1 MNCKKGRVCMT
12 IAEVSQK
19 YDISSDTL
27 RYYERIGLLPPVP
40 RNKSGIRDFDEDS
53 CRWIELI
60 KCMRSAGMS
69 LEALIEYV
77 TLYQQGPDTFAAR
90 RELLAE
96 QRKLLLQKQRDIEA
110 AITRL
115 DHKIE
120 LYDTGLMSQYEKKSD

>member
-12 IAEVSQK
+12 IAEVAQK
-19 YDISSDTL
+19 YEISSDTL

-40 RNKSGIRDFDEDS
+40 RNKSGIRDFDEES

-77 TLYQQGPDTFAAR
+77 TLYQQGPDTSAAR
-90 RELLAE
+90 RALLAE
-96 QRKLLLQKQRDIEA
+96 QRKILLQKEQDIEA

-115 DHKIE
+115 DQKINM
-120 LYDTGLMSQYEKKSD
+120 YDMGLMSHYEKKSD